1 MPSDAEKIRLAQSLI
16 SQLGLHWTDLAAP
29 HTAPILSDY
38 LPRVIAAA
46 NPTQRAKYGTY
57 WNRAKRLYGER
68 PLDDIRVSD
77 LLALQQEAINSAR
90 RRSNSRRG
98 RHAGE
103 GCLRAMRFL
112 YRLAVA
118 DGLIS
123 SSANPAAAIP
133 LPRRLPN
140 LRRALTSREL
150 AAIYD
155 VVYSS
160 GNDVALDSLLLRL
173 HLETACRRG
182 GALALTL
189 NDLDDTLCSVR
200 LQEKGGTLRI
210 QPISP
215 TLCAALLVHAAN
227 RGAAGPSDALLRYAN
242 HTSLTSRRYDHLW
255 TRVRTALPWAATLGV
270 STHWLRHTTLTWVER
285 NYSYGIARAY
295 AGHTDT
301 KNGSTLTYI
310 KGMPR
315 EVATALSTL
324 TGEPH
329 PLSYSV

>member
-1 MPSDAEKIRLAQSLI
+1 MLSDAEKIQLARCI
-16 SQLGLHWTDLAAP
+16 VAELGLRWTHLATPLAV
-29 HTAPILSDY
+29 PIVSDY

-46 NPTQRAKYGTY
+46 SSAQRAKYGAY
-57 WNRAKRLYGER
+57 WHRAERLYGDKA
-68 PLDDIRVSD
+68 LDDIRVSD
-77 LLALQQEAINSAR
+77 LLALQQQAINSAC
-90 RRSNSRRG
+90 RRSNSRHG

-123 SSANPAAAIP
+123 STANPAAVIP
-133 LPRRLPN
+133 LPRRLPSP
-140 LRRALTSREL
+140 RRALTSREL

-160 GNDVALDSLLLRL
+160 GNDIALDSLLLRL

-182 GALALTL
+182 GALALTVD
-189 NDLDDTLCSVR
+189 DLDGTLCSVR
-200 LQEKGGTLRI
+200 LREKGGTLRV

-215 TLCAALLVHAAN
+215 TLCTALLAHAAH
-227 RGAAGPSDALLRYAN
+227 RGATAPSDTLLRYAN
-242 HTSLTSRRYDHLW
+242 HTPLTSRRYDHLW
-255 TRVRTALPWAATLGV
+255 TRVRAALPWAAKLGV

-285 NYSYGIARAY
+285 NYSYATARAY

-329 PLSYSV
+329 PLTRSF